1 MNSALFVHSQDASFQ
16 KSNELRFTICGLSL
30 LLLSMFLS
38 DRLLAEHGLKQPC
51 ISNPPAFHW
60 ELGSNIW
67 MPRNKSNL
75 DVLPCITKSHMIW
88 DVRKGRPWLGS
99 ELMQAQ
105 GFPKDMKLVYD
116 PDDETLPPSIHNAI
130 ARLGRTCVSDREL
143 KHMAGNTMTIPIM
156 GILQVRRGQSV
167 MSTFRI
173 PTYSNIFQQSSKTNQ
188 HSNIFQQYSA
198 VRQTSIPTYSN
209 NPASQFQL
217 FHIQQSNSPAIQP
230 YPAW

>member
-1 MNSALFVHSQDASFQ
+1 MPQSKNPMNSVLFVHSPDAAFQ

-38 DRLLAEHGLKQPC
+38 DRLLAEHGLKKPC
-51 ISNPPAFHW
+51 TFNPPAFHW

-67 MPRNKSNL
+67 MARNKFNL
-75 DVLPCITKSHMIW
+75 DILPCITKSHMIW

-105 GFPKDMKLVYD
+105 GFPKDMKLYYD

-130 ARLGRTCVSDREL
+130 ARLGRTSVSDREL

-156 GILQVRRGQSV
+156 GIIQVRRGAVNDVKLPGDIQA
-167 MSTFRI
+167 
-173 PTYSNIFQQSSKTNQ
+173 
-188 HSNIFQQYSA
+188 HA

-217 FHIQQSNSPAIQP
+217 FHIQQSSSPAIQP